1 MKKTIILLAFAICSN
16 LFGGKR
22 LTLEDVT
29 GESPFEIASLGKI
42 VWISGEDAYTFLKQS
57 NDVRS
62 LYRVDLMTDDTTL
75 FLDGEQLKFNGSSV
89 VVTNYSFSQD
99 GHKILI
105 QTDREKIWRRTNWGT
120 YWIYNRETAEMVP
133 VSKNNQRLRNVK
145 FSPDG
150 KMVAYVR
157 EDNNLYTF
165 EIGRKRERQLTRTG
179 TDVVLN
185 GHFGWVYEEEFS
197 IYDAYRWSPD
207 SKTIA
212 YWEEN
217 QSRVPVFT
225 MINELE
231 LYPVTTEIRYPKAG
245 QTNPTMR
252 IGVVKATGGATRWM
266 DIGDNRDMYYP
277 RIYWH
282 SSEQLLV
289 MRMRRLQNRW
299 DLLICNPKSGKKKQG
314 LMEMD
319 ENGWVSVHDN
329 YRFLEKDEIVWISE
343 RSGYQHL
350 YRHTL
355 KGEELAQLSDG
366 QWEATRIVH
375 LDEER
380 GVVYF
385 MANKASVAESH
396 LYSVSFDGTGL
407 KQLTTEKGNHSVQFS
422 PLGEYFVDSYS
433 SVSQP
438 SKIVLKKRDG
448 TTVRIIKETEKN
460 QFDDYDW
467 SIPQFVT
474 FKTHDG
480 AATLDGIV
488 ILPVGYKKGKKY
500 PMMVYGYGMPGTQI
514 VRDRWGGLWNQFLA
528 QEGFIVFSMDA
539 RGMSGRGEVFKNL
552 SYGDMSRYLA
562 KDHVAGIDY
571 MVREWG
577 ADPDRVGAWG
587 WSGGG
592 YFTGLML
599 TKNGSHFKAGVSVAP
614 VMDFRLY
621 DTIYTERSMGLPQD
635 NEAGYDST
643 SVFSYVDNLQGHLL
657 VIHATGD
664 DNVHSQNT
672 TQLVEKF
679 VNAKQPLEVF
689 YYPNRDHGI
698 RGGNS
703 RIHLYTKM
711 FNHLREHL
719 LEK

>member
-1 MKKTIILLAFAICSN
+1 VKKTVILLAFAICSN

-422 PLGEYFVDSYS
+422 SSGEYFVDSYS

-448 TTVRIIKETEKN
+448 TTVRIIKETEKK

>member
-1 MKKTIILLAFAICSN
+1 MKKTVILLAFAICSN

-120 YWIYNRETAEMVP
+120 YWIYNRETDEMVP

-422 PLGEYFVDSYS
+422 SSGEYFVDSYS

-448 TTVRIIKETEKN
+448 TTVRIIKETEKK

-539 RGMSGRGEVFKNL
+539 RGMSGRGEAFKNL

-679 VNAKQPLEVF
+679 VNAQQPLEVF

>member
-1 MKKTIILLAFAICSN
+1 VKKTVILLAFAICSN

-120 YWIYNRETAEMVP
+120 YWIYNRETDEMVP

-422 PLGEYFVDSYS
+422 SSGEYFVDSYS

-438 SKIVLKKRDG
+438 SKIVLKKQDG

-467 SIPQFVT
+467 SIPRFVT
-474 FKTHDG
+474 FKTHDE
-480 AATLDGIV
+480 AETLDGIV
-488 ILPVGYKKGKKY
+488 TLPVGYKKGKKY

-539 RGMSGRGEVFKNL
+539 RGMSGRGEAFKNL

-679 VNAKQPLEVF
+679 VNAQQPLEVF

>member
-514 VRDRWGGLWNQFLA
+514 VRNRWGGLWNQFLA

-562 KDHVAGIDY
+562 KDHLAGIDY
-571 MVREWG
+571 MVLGWG

-599 TKNGSHFKAGVSVAP
+599 TKNGSYFKAGVSVAP

>member
-1 MKKTIILLAFAICSN
+1 VKKTVILLAFAICSN

-120 YWIYNRETAEMVP
+120 YWIYNRETDEMVP

-422 PLGEYFVDSYS
+422 SSGEYFVDSYS

-448 TTVRIIKETEKN
+448 TTVRIIKETEKK

>member
-1 MKKTIILLAFAICSN
+1 MKKTVILLAFAICSN

-75 FLDGEQLKFNGSSV
+75 FLDGERLKFNGSSV

-120 YWIYNRETAEMVP
+120 YWIYNRETDEMVP

-231 LYPVTTEIRYPKAG
+231 LYPVMTEIRYPKAG

-422 PLGEYFVDSYS
+422 SSGEYFVDSYS

-448 TTVRIIKETEKN
+448 TTVRIIKETEKK

-480 AATLDGIV
+480 VATLDGIV

>member
-1 MKKTIILLAFAICSN
+1 MKKTVILLAFAICSN

-75 FLDGEQLKFNGSSV
+75 FLDGERLKFNGSSV

-120 YWIYNRETAEMVP
+120 YWIYNRETDEMVP

-231 LYPVTTEIRYPKAG
+231 LYPVMTEIRYPKAG

-480 AATLDGIV
+480 VATLDGIV

-539 RGMSGRGEVFKNL
+539 RGMSGRGEAFKNL

>member
-1 MKKTIILLAFAICSN
+1 MKKTVILLAFAICSN

-120 YWIYNRETAEMVP
+120 YWIYNRETDEMVP

-448 TTVRIIKETEKN
+448 TTVRIIKETEKK

>member
-1 MKKTIILLAFAICSN
+1 MKKTVILLAFAICSN

-120 YWIYNRETAEMVP
+120 YWIYNRETDEMVP

-165 EIGRKRERQLTRTG
+165 EIGRKWERQLTRTG

-422 PLGEYFVDSYS
+422 SSGEYFVDSYS

-448 TTVRIIKETEKN
+448 TTVRIIKETEKK

-480 AATLDGIV
+480 VATLDGIV

-514 VRDRWGGLWNQFLA
+514 VRNRWGGLWNQFLA

-562 KDHVAGIDY
+562 KDHLAGIDY
-571 MVREWG
+571 MVLGWG

-599 TKNGSHFKAGVSVAP
+599 TKNGSYFKAGVSVAP

-679 VNAKQPLEVF
+679 VNAQQPLEVF

>member
-1 MKKTIILLAFAICSN
+1 MKKTVILLAFAICSN

-75 FLDGEQLKFNGSSV
+75 FLDGERLKFNGSSV

-120 YWIYNRETAEMVP
+120 YWIYNRETDEMVP

-422 PLGEYFVDSYS
+422 SSGEYFVDSYS

-448 TTVRIIKETEKN
+448 TTVRIIKETEKK

-500 PMMVYGYGMPGTQI
+500 PMMVYGYGMQ
-514 VRDRWGGLWNQFLA
+514 W
-528 QEGFIVFSMDA
+528 
-539 RGMSGRGEVFKNL
+539 
-552 SYGDMSRYLA
+552 SRL
-562 KDHVAGIDY
+562 G
-571 MVREWG
+571 
-577 ADPDRVGAWG
+577 
-587 WSGGG
+587 
-592 YFTGLML
+592 
-599 TKNGSHFKAGVSVAP
+599 
-614 VMDFRLY
+614 
-621 DTIYTERSMGLPQD
+621 
-635 NEAGYDST
+635 
-643 SVFSYVDNLQGHLL
+643 
-657 VIHATGD
+657 
-664 DNVHSQNT
+664 
-672 TQLVEKF
+672 
-679 VNAKQPLEVF
+679 
-689 YYPNRDHGI
+689 
-698 RGGNS
+698 
-703 RIHLYTKM
+703 
-711 FNHLREHL
+711 
-719 LEK
+719 

>member
-1 MKKTIILLAFAICSN
+1 MKKTVLLLAFAICSN

-29 GESPFEIASLGKI
+29 GESPFEMASLGKI
-42 VWISGEDAYTFLKQS
+42 VWQPGEDAYTFLKQS

-62 LYRVDLMTDDTTL
+62 LYRVDLVTDDTTL
-75 FLDGEQLKFNGSSV
+75 FLDGERLKFNGSPV

-105 QTDREKIWRRTNWGT
+105 QADREKIWRRSNWGT

-133 VSKNNQRLRNVK
+133 VSINNQRLRNVK

-157 EDNNLYTF
+157 KDNNLYTF

-225 MINELE
+225 LINELE

-266 DIGDNRDMYYP
+266 NIGDNRDMYYP

-329 YRFLEKDEIVWISE
+329 YRFLDKDEIVWISE

-350 YRHTL
+350 HRHTL

-438 SKIVLKKRDG
+438 RKIVLKKRDG
-448 TTVRIIKETEKN
+448 TTVRIIKETDKN

-467 SIPQFVT
+467 SIPRFVT

-514 VRDRWGGLWNQFLA
+514 VRNRWGGLWNQFLA

-539 RGMSGRGEVFKNL
+539 RGMSGRGEAFKNL

-679 VNAKQPLEVF
+679 VNAEQPLEVF

-711 FNHLREHL
+711 FNHLQEYL
-719 LEK
+719 LEE

>member
-1 MKKTIILLAFAICSN
+1 MKKTVILLAFAICSN

-422 PLGEYFVDSYS
+422 SSGEYFVDSYS

-448 TTVRIIKETEKN
+448 TTVRIIKETDKN

-467 SIPQFVT
+467 SIPRFVT
-474 FKTHDG
+474 FKTHDE
-480 AATLDGIV
+480 AETLDGIV

>member
-1 MKKTIILLAFAICSN
+1 MKKTVILLAFAICSN

-75 FLDGEQLKFNGSSV
+75 FLDGERLKFNGSSV

-120 YWIYNRETAEMVP
+120 YWIYNRETDEMVP

-422 PLGEYFVDSYS
+422 SSGEYFVDSYS

-448 TTVRIIKETEKN
+448 TTVRIIKETEKK

-480 AATLDGIV
+480 VATLDGIV

-599 TKNGSHFKAGVSVAP
+599 TKNGSYFKAGVSVAP

>member
-1 MKKTIILLAFAICSN
+1 MNKTVLLLAFAICSN

-29 GESPFEIASLGKI
+29 GESPFEIASLGKM

-62 LYRVDLMTDDTTL
+62 LYRVDLVTDDTTL
-75 FLDGEQLKFNGSSV
+75 FLDGERLKFNGLPV

-105 QTDREKIWRRTNWGT
+105 QADREKIWRRSNWGT

-150 KMVAYVR
+150 KMVGYVR

-165 EIGRKRERQLTRTG
+165 EIGRQRERQLTRTG
-179 TDVVLN
+179 TDVILN

-197 IYDAYRWSPD
+197 LYDAYRWSPN

-225 MINELE
+225 LINELE

-252 IGVVKATGGATRWM
+252 IGVVKATGGKTRWM
-266 DIGDNRDMYYP
+266 DIGENRDIYYP
-277 RIYWH
+277 RMYWH

-289 MRMRRLQNRW
+289 IRMRRLQNRW

-329 YRFLEKDEIVWISE
+329 YRLLKKNEIVWISE

-350 YRHTL
+350 HRHTL
-355 KGEELAQLSDG
+355 KGEELVQLSDG

-380 GVVYF
+380 DVVYF

-422 PLGEYFVDSYS
+422 PLGVYFVDSYS
-433 SVSQP
+433 SISQP

-448 TTVRIIKETEKN
+448 TTVRIIKETDKN

-467 SIPQFVT
+467 SIPRFVT

-480 AATLDGIV
+480 AETLDGIV

-500 PMMVYGYGMPGTQI
+500 PMMVHGYGMPGTQI
-514 VRDRWGGLWNQFLA
+514 VRNSWGGLWNQFLA

-539 RGMSGRGEVFKNL
+539 RGMSGRGEAFKNL

-635 NEAGYDST
+635 NKAGYDST

-703 RIHLYTKM
+703 RIHLYNKM
-711 FNHLREHL
+711 FNYLREHL

>member
-1 MKKTIILLAFAICSN
+1 MKKTVILLAFAICSN

-75 FLDGEQLKFNGSSV
+75 FLDGERLKFNGSSV

-120 YWIYNRETAEMVP
+120 YWIYNRETDEMVP

-422 PLGEYFVDSYS
+422 SSGEYFVDSYS

-448 TTVRIIKETEKN
+448 TTVRIIKETEKK

-467 SIPQFVT
+467 SIPRFVT

-488 ILPVGYKKGKKY
+488 TLPVGYKKGKKY

-514 VRDRWGGLWNQFLA
+514 VRNRWGGLWNQFLA
-528 QEGFIVFSMDA
+528 QEGFLVFSMDA
-539 RGMSGRGEVFKNL
+539 RGMSGRGEAFKNL

-562 KDHVAGIDY
+562 KDNVAGIDY

>member
-1 MKKTIILLAFAICSN
+1 MKKTVILLAFAICSN

-120 YWIYNRETAEMVP
+120 YWIYNRETDEMVP

-438 SKIVLKKRDG
+438 SKIVLKKQDG

-679 VNAKQPLEVF
+679 VNAQQPLEVF

>member
-1 MKKTIILLAFAICSN
+1 VKKTVILLAFAICSN

-120 YWIYNRETAEMVP
+120 YWIYNRETDEMVP

-539 RGMSGRGEVFKNL
+539 RGMSGRGEAFKNL

-679 VNAKQPLEVF
+679 VNAQQPLEVF

>member
-1 MKKTIILLAFAICSN
+1 MKKTVILLAFAICSN

-120 YWIYNRETAEMVP
+120 YWIYNRETDEMVP

-448 TTVRIIKETEKN
+448 TTVRIIKETEKK

-467 SIPQFVT
+467 SIPRFVT
-474 FKTHDG
+474 FKTHDE
-480 AATLDGIV
+480 AETLDGIV

>member
-1 MKKTIILLAFAICSN
+1 MKKTVILLAFAICSN

-679 VNAKQPLEVF
+679 VNAQQPLEVF

>member
-1 MKKTIILLAFAICSN
+1 VKKTVILLAFAICSN

-120 YWIYNRETAEMVP
+120 YWIYNRETDEMVP

>member
-1 MKKTIILLAFAICSN
+1 MKKTVILLAFAICSN

-120 YWIYNRETAEMVP
+120 YWIYNRETDEMVP

-422 PLGEYFVDSYS
+422 SSGEYFVDSYS

-438 SKIVLKKRDG
+438 SKIVLKKQDG

-467 SIPQFVT
+467 SIPRFVT
-474 FKTHDG
+474 FKTHDE
-480 AATLDGIV
+480 AETLDGIV

>member
-1 MKKTIILLAFAICSN
+1 MKKTVILLAFAICSN

-120 YWIYNRETAEMVP
+120 YWIYNRETDEMVP

-422 PLGEYFVDSYS
+422 SSGEYFVDSYS

-448 TTVRIIKETEKN
+448 TTVRIIKETEKK

-467 SIPQFVT
+467 SIPRFVT

-488 ILPVGYKKGKKY
+488 TLPVGYKKGKKY

>member
-1 MKKTIILLAFAICSN
+1 VKKTVILLAFAICSN

-120 YWIYNRETAEMVP
+120 YWIYNRETDEMVP

-438 SKIVLKKRDG
+438 SKIVLKKQDG

-467 SIPQFVT
+467 SIPRFVT
-474 FKTHDG
+474 FKTHDE
-480 AATLDGIV
+480 AETLDGIV
-488 ILPVGYKKGKKY
+488 TLPVGYKKGKKY

-514 VRDRWGGLWNQFLA
+514 VRNRWGGLWNQFLA

-562 KDHVAGIDY
+562 KDHLAGIDY
-571 MVREWG
+571 MVLGWG

-599 TKNGSHFKAGVSVAP
+599 TKNGSYFKAGVSVAP

>member
-1 MKKTIILLAFAICSN
+1 MKKTVILLAFAICSN

-75 FLDGEQLKFNGSSV
+75 FLDGERLKFNGSSV

-120 YWIYNRETAEMVP
+120 YWIYNRETDEMVP

-467 SIPQFVT
+467 SIPRFVT

-488 ILPVGYKKGKKY
+488 TLPVGYKKGKKY

-571 MVREWG
+571 MVLGWG

>member
-1 MKKTIILLAFAICSN
+1 VKKTVILLAFAICSN

-120 YWIYNRETAEMVP
+120 YWIYNRETDEMVP

-422 PLGEYFVDSYS
+422 SSGEYFVDSYS

-438 SKIVLKKRDG
+438 SKIVLKKQDG

-467 SIPQFVT
+467 SIPRFVT
-474 FKTHDG
+474 FKTHDE
-480 AATLDGIV
+480 AETLDGIV
-488 ILPVGYKKGKKY
+488 TLPVGYKKGKKY

-539 RGMSGRGEVFKNL
+539 RGMSGRGEAFKNL

-562 KDHVAGIDY
+562 KDNVAGIDY

>member
-1 MKKTIILLAFAICSN
+1 MKKTVILLAFAICSN

-75 FLDGEQLKFNGSSV
+75 FLDGERLKFNGSSV

-120 YWIYNRETAEMVP
+120 YWIYNRETDEMVP

-422 PLGEYFVDSYS
+422 SSGEYFVDSYS

-448 TTVRIIKETEKN
+448 TTVRIIKETEKK

-679 VNAKQPLEVF
+679 VNAQQPLEVF

>member
-1 MKKTIILLAFAICSN
+1 MKKTVILLAFAICSN

-120 YWIYNRETAEMVP
+120 YWIYNRETDEMVP

-422 PLGEYFVDSYS
+422 SSGEYFVDSYS

-514 VRDRWGGLWNQFLA
+514 VRNRWGGLWNQFLA

-562 KDHVAGIDY
+562 KDHLAGIDY
-571 MVREWG
+571 MVLGWG

-599 TKNGSHFKAGVSVAP
+599 TKNGSYFKAGVSVAP

>member
-1 MKKTIILLAFAICSN
+1 MKKTVILLAFAICSN

-120 YWIYNRETAEMVP
+120 YWIYNRETDEMVP

-422 PLGEYFVDSYS
+422 SSGEYFVDSYS

-438 SKIVLKKRDG
+438 SKIVLKKQDG

-480 AATLDGIV
+480 VATLDGIV

>member
-1 MKKTIILLAFAICSN
+1 MKKTVILLAFAICSN

-75 FLDGEQLKFNGSSV
+75 FLDGERLKFNGSSV

-120 YWIYNRETAEMVP
+120 YWIYNRETDEMVP

-438 SKIVLKKRDG
+438 SKIVLKKQDG

-467 SIPQFVT
+467 SIPRFVT
-474 FKTHDG
+474 FKTHDE
-480 AATLDGIV
+480 AETLDGIV

-599 TKNGSHFKAGVSVAP
+599 TKNGSYFKAGVSVAP

>member
-1 MKKTIILLAFAICSN
+1 MKKTVILLAFAICSN

-120 YWIYNRETAEMVP
+120 YWIYNRETDEMVP

-422 PLGEYFVDSYS
+422 SSGEYFVDSYS

-448 TTVRIIKETEKN
+448 TTVRIIKETEKK

-467 SIPQFVT
+467 SIPRFVT
-474 FKTHDG
+474 FKTHDE
-480 AATLDGIV
+480 AETLDGIV

-562 KDHVAGIDY
+562 KDHLAGIDY
-571 MVREWG
+571 MVLGWG

>member
-1 MKKTIILLAFAICSN
+1 MKKTVILLAFAICSN

-120 YWIYNRETAEMVP
+120 YWIYNRETDEMVP

-422 PLGEYFVDSYS
+422 SSGEYFVDSYS

-448 TTVRIIKETEKN
+448 TTVRIIKETEKK

-480 AATLDGIV
+480 VATLDGIV

-562 KDHVAGIDY
+562 KDHLAGIDY

>member
-1 MKKTIILLAFAICSN
+1 VKKTIILLAFAICSN

-120 YWIYNRETAEMVP
+120 YWIYNRETDEMVP

-231 LYPVTTEIRYPKAG
+231 LYPVMTEIRYPKAG

-448 TTVRIIKETEKN
+448 TTVRIIKETEKK

-679 VNAKQPLEVF
+679 VNAQQPLEVF

>member
-1 MKKTIILLAFAICSN
+1 MKKTVILLAFAICSN

-120 YWIYNRETAEMVP
+120 YWIYNRETDEMVP

-679 VNAKQPLEVF
+679 VNAQQPLEVF

>member
-1 MKKTIILLAFAICSN
+1 MKKTILLLAFAICSN

-29 GESPFEIASLGKI
+29 GESPFEMASLGKI

-62 LYRVDLMTDDTTL
+62 LYRVDLVTDDTTL
-75 FLDGEQLKFNGSSV
+75 FLDGGLLKFNGSPV
-89 VVTNYSFSQD
+89 KVTNYSFSQD
-99 GHKILI
+99 GHKMLI
-105 QTDREKIWRRTNWGT
+105 QVDREKIWRRSNWGT

-165 EIGRKRERQLTRTG
+165 EIGRLRERQLTRTG
-179 TDVVLN
+179 TDVILN

-197 IYDAYRWSPD
+197 IYDAYRWSPN
-207 SKTIA
+207 SKSIA

-225 MINELE
+225 LISELE

-266 DIGDNRDMYYP
+266 DIGNNRDMYYP

-329 YRFLEKDEIVWISE
+329 YRLLKKNEIVWISE

-350 YRHTL
+350 HRHTL

-380 GVVYF
+380 NVVHF

-422 PLGEYFVDSYS
+422 SSGEYFVDSYS

-448 TTVRIIKETEKN
+448 TTVRIIKQTDKN

-467 SIPQFVT
+467 SIPRFVT

-488 ILPVGYKKGKKY
+488 ILPVGYKKGKNY

-539 RGMSGRGEVFKNL
+539 RGMSGRGEMFKNL

-577 ADPDRVGAWG
+577 ADPNRVGAWG

-719 LEK
+719 LED

>member
-1 MKKTIILLAFAICSN
+1 MKKTVILLAFAICSN

-120 YWIYNRETAEMVP
+120 YWIYNRETDEMVP

-480 AATLDGIV
+480 VATLDGIV